1 MASIDLDDYMKLIDD
16 GNKIKSSTTEFK
28 EEIRKIYS
36 TIDDLKNSWT
46 GESAKRYTDSIE
58 SYRQDFDK
66 LVELMQ
72 GHGELV
78 ENVGSGY
85 RDLEENM

>member
-1 MASIDLDDYMKLIDD
+1 MASIDLDDYM
-16 GNKIKSSTTEFK
+16 KSSTTEFK